1 MAKYF
6 RATSIFS
13 SPLYRLVSF
22 RLPSLGNHILFLD
35 RNVTSAIAPLLL
47 QRFPHGIYLENI
59 ELYDRNRIREMT
71 KCDNFNHKISP
82 LNLAIAVPCEGK
94 MVRYLL
100 EKDDGDP
107 TVRDAS
113 GRNALEMATMYAEH
127 AGIRFNLGK
136 SNGENG
142 RTR

>member
-1 MAKYF
+1 
-6 RATSIFS
+6 
-13 SPLYRLVSF
+13 
-22 RLPSLGNHILFLD
+22 
-35 RNVTSAIAPLLL
+35 
-47 QRFPHGIYLENI
+47 
-59 ELYDRNRIREMT
+59 MT

-82 LNLAIAVPCEGK
+82 LNLAIAVACEGK
-94 MVRYLL
+94 MVRFLL
-100 EKDDGDP
+100 EKYDGDP

-136 SNGENG
+136 SNDENG